1 VITLAMPF
9 AVPVFT
15 FQLPNPRLGD
25 SLQDSLGTKFAY
37 SMSGVVKTIIRRNQD
52 TKLVWSFNLANCG
65 SNYRDYIDEMINTY
79 ANEDIK
85 ITDWRG
91 DIWRVKC
98 VSNPVELTESK
109 NYQDVTLEFQGTK
122 Q

>member
-1 VITLAMPF
+1 MITLAMPF
-9 AVPVFT
+9 DVPVFT

-25 SLQDSLGTKFAY
+25 SKQDSLGTKLAY
-37 SMSGVVKTIIRRNQD
+37 SMNGTVKTIIRRNQD

-65 SNYRDYIDEMINTY
+65 SNYRDYIDEMIMTY

>member
-1 VITLAMPF
+1 MITLAMPF
-9 AVPVFT
+9 SAPVLT
-15 FQLPNPRLGD
+15 FQLPNPKLGD
-25 SLQDSLGTKFAY
+25 SQQDSLGTKLSY
-37 SMSGVVKTIIRRNQD
+37 SMNGTIKTIIRRNQD
-52 TKLVWSFNLANCG
+52 TKLVWLFNLSNCG
-65 SNYRDYIDEMINTY
+65 SNYRDYIDEMINNY
-79 ANEDIK
+79 ANDDIK